1 MAKKKPN
8 FSPYFGRPSPNLG
21 FHLPLLD
28 VTHCR
33 KLSSHAIT
41 RKTYDLNLRKL
52 ATANFIFILFY
63 CIFFKSAFQLT
74 SYTIS
79 GKTNDP
85 ILRELSAERTE
96 RQTEESDFIRCC
108 PTNVKHPKINLF

>member
-1 MAKKKPN
+1 MQFKGKLMN
-8 FSPYFGRPSPNLG
+8 QGFGPPSPNLG
-21 FHLPLLD
+21 LHLPLLD

-33 KLSSHAIT
+33 KLSLYAIT

-52 ATANFIFILFY
+52 ATANFLFILFY
-63 CIFFKSAFQLT
+63 FTFFKSDFQLS

-79 GKTNDP
+79 RKTNDP

-108 PTNVKHPKINLF
+108 LTNVKHPKIHLF